1 MLAQV
6 ENEYVHGNV
15 MTSYGDAAEIYIN
28 SALLTRDPL
37 PEVKDA
43 YTTVSREE
51 SYRGIPESSSVTESK
66 INATSFADKGA
77 NQHLTVSTIGM
88 FNVVDISNL
97 KITMGHPNGN
107 LATISHVGNLKLTN
121 TVILYDVLVVPGF
134 CDLKKEITIETG
146 SGSEVCHKAKQT
158 RDHFPLSDHKSEKLG
173 ELIYLDFWGPY
184 RVIHREGFK
193 YFLIVDDFSKAV

>member
-28 SALLTRDPL
+28 WCARMISA
-37 PEVKDA
+37 A
-43 YTTVSREE
+43 YNNNGAKSDVTANCVSGPVEII
-51 SYRGIPESSSVTESK
+51 GK
-66 INATSFADKGA
+66 KGA

-107 LATISHVGNLKLTN
+107 LATISHVGNLKLTC
-121 TVILYDVLVVPGF
+121 TVILYDVLVVPGY
-134 CDLKKEITIETG
+134 CDLKKEITIEMG
-146 SGSEVCHKAKQT
+146 SGGSEGLAKQT
-158 RDHFPLSDHKSEKLG
+158 RDPFPLSDHKSEKLG

-193 YFLIVDDFSKAV
+193 YFLIVVDDFSKAV